1 MVRLRAKADSPDASE
16 QRFLCPESSTPKA
29 IGSYLFL
36 HTSYRAY
43 LDYARLF
50 DLYLSREVSA
60 MHGSKKIHTS
70 KKAHLLLISINTSGR
85 GFLTTKLQH
94 AYLV

>member
-29 IGSYLFL
+29 IRSYLFL

-50 DLYLSREVSA
+50 DLYLSREASA
-60 MHGSKKIHTS
+60 MLPTNWQKNATLG
-70 KKAHLLLISINTSGR
+70 KKARSG
-85 GFLTTKLQH
+85 F
-94 AYLV
+94 

>member
-1 MVRLRAKADSPDASE
+1 LRAKADSPDASE

-36 HTSYRAY
+36 HTSYRAHRNH
-43 LDYARLF
+43 ARLF

-60 MHGSKKIHTS
+60 MLPTNWQKNATLG
-70 KKAHLLLISINTSGR
+70 KKARSG
-85 GFLTTKLQH
+85 F
-94 AYLV
+94 

>member
-43 LDYARLF
+43 LNYARLF

-60 MHGSKKIHTS
+60 IHGWQENPYQEKSAFAFDLYKD
-70 KKAHLLLISINTSGR
+70 
-85 GFLTTKLQH
+85 
-94 AYLV
+94 